1 MMSLTAELYWLPH
14 CSTCQKAKAF
24 LEEQGVSFTLVH
36 DIKATALS
44 EAQVKRLVDAVG
56 GVDAL
61 FSKRAMKFRQ
71 WGLNEK
77 ELSQD
82 ELFAYMVQEY
92 TFIKRPVTL
101 LSNGDAFAGFAPKQM
116 ANYFDALKASKA

>member
-14 CSTCQKAKAF
+14 CSTCQKAKVF

-36 DIKATALS
+36 DIKAIALS
-44 EAQVKRLVDAVG
+44 EAQVKRLVEAVG

-71 WGLNEK
+71 WGLHEK

-82 ELFAYMVQEY
+82 ELLAYMVQEY
-92 TFIKRPVTL
+92 TFIKRPVTI

-116 ANYFDALKASKA
+116 ANYFESLKSSK